1 MNVNFLCI
9 AQLFLLLAAIVYRS
23 VSWSKG
29 LKNDQE
35 ASKHYSILSEIYVA
49 ALIVMIGLGHQSKC
63 MNPKEVITIHDTILT
78 HGPTGDEIIPG
89 INPHWN
95 PNEVPET
102 AYKQNVKMQ

>member
-9 AQLFLLLAAIVYRS
+9 AQLFLLLAAIVYRII
-23 VSWSKG
+23 SWTK
-29 LKNDQE
+29 KDDQGQ
-35 ASKHYSILSEIYVA
+35 KHYSILSEVYVA

-63 MNPKEVITIHDTILT
+63 VNPKEVVTIHDTILT
-78 HGPTGDEIIPG
+78 NGPLPDEPIPG

-102 AYKQNVKMQ
+102 AYKQNVKVQ

>member
-1 MNVNFLCI
+1 MNVNFLVL
-9 AQLFLLLAAIVYRS
+9 AQVFLLLAALIYRI
-23 VSWSKG
+23 VSWTKKDDHG
-29 LKNDQE
+29 Q
-35 ASKHYSILSEIYVA
+35 KHYSVLSEVYVA

-63 MNPKEVITIHDTILT
+63 VNPKEVVTIHDTILT

-102 AYKQNVKMQ
+102 AYKQNVKVQ